1 MQITI
6 HWTAFDEYAD
16 QFRPGTRPGV
26 TKTFNTEGIP
36 VGWDDYYMLE
46 ALFVATN
53 TYEGPLWDDMQPLPE
68 DRSHTALSVGD
79 VVELDGTPYRCATF
93 GWNEA

>member
-1 MQITI
+1 MRITI
-6 HWTAFDEYAD
+6 HWSAFDEYAD

-26 TKTFNTEGIP
+26 TKTFDTTVTRRN
-36 VGWDDYYMLE
+36 DDKEMLE
-46 ALFVATN
+46 LLFEATN
-53 TYEGPLWDDMQPLPE
+53 LYTGPLWDAMQPLPE

-93 GWNEA
+93 GWSEA